1 MTAVQP
7 TNALNR
13 RSPQKNA
20 IASPMSSPSTSSY
33 PFDAQAIKAQLTSY
47 SEQKFTGKLE
57 LQLTPR
63 EKWDL
68 YLNLGRLIWATGGL
82 HPVRRWR
89 RQLWRCCR
97 EISPNQINLRN
108 TDALECWDYQ
118 ILVIVV
124 QRKLSETEPIV
135 ATMLGMMTEVLFDI
149 VQLMELVTL
158 KLKAT
163 QNPAQSKHQY
173 SLIVHPGVRPSDRG
187 LLPQNDWLLASAIM
201 QIDLIWQQWVNA
213 GLKGYSPNFAP
224 MISNPQ
230 KLQKIIPETT
240 YKNLVT
246 LCNGQRTL
254 RDIAALCQQDVLK
267 LSTSLAPYIRQK
279 AIKLIQLPDLPHPDF
294 REVKKSGKP
303 RQPLIAC
310 IEDNEQ
316 TLQILKEILT
326 EAGYR
331 FLAIAREVET
341 LPMLLQHEPDLIFLD
356 LVMPIANGYEICAQI
371 RRIERF
377 KEIPIVIL
385 TGKDGLGDRVR
396 AKMVGATNFLTKPI
410 DADKVLNLIGE
421 HLNNEQ

>member
-1 MTAVQP
+1 MTIVQP
-7 TNALNR
+7 TQALNG
-13 RSPQKNA
+13 RSPGKNA
-20 IASPMSSPSTSSY
+20 IASPISSSSSSTY
-33 PFDAQAIKAQLTSY
+33 PFDAEAIKAQLTSY
-47 SEQKFTGKLE
+47 SGQKFTGKLE

-97 EISPNQINLRN
+97 DISPNQINLRN
-108 TDALECWDYQ
+108 TDALESWDYQ

-124 QRKLSETEPIV
+124 QRKLSDTEPIV

-158 KLKAT
+158 KLKANK
-163 QNPAQSKHQY
+163 NPNQPKHQY
-173 SLIVHPGVRPSDRG
+173 SLKVYPGIRPSDRG
-187 LLPQNDWLLASAIM
+187 LLPQNDWSLESAIV

-224 MISNPQ
+224 TICNPQ

-240 YKNLVT
+240 YKNLIT

-254 RDIAALCQQDVLK
+254 RDIAALCQQDVSK
-267 LSTSLAPYIRQK
+267 LSTSLAPYIRQQ
-279 AIKLIQLPDLPHPDF
+279 AIKLVKLPDLPRPDF
-294 REVKKSGKP
+294 KEVQKIKKT
-303 RQPLIAC
+303 RQPLVAC

-331 FLAIAREVET
+331 FLAIAKEVET

-356 LVMPIANGYEICAQI
+356 LIMPIANGYEICAQI

-377 KEIPIVIL
+377 KETPIVIL

-396 AKMVGATNFLTKPI
+396 AKIVGATNFLTKPI
-410 DADKVLNLIGE
+410 DADKVLNLIRE
-421 HLNNEQ
+421 HLDND